1 VRKRGFEDYN
11 THVVLDPVQQTELDV
26 VLNPKTRF
34 KAALRSMMFPGW
46 GQRYTDQNTKSL
58 MFLVMSAGTAAAY
71 LIADHNFGIKYDRYA
86 SRLEAYD
93 DALTSGASYSQ
104 VEELGSLLAH
114 AQQEAYDSEDTRRI
128 TISAAAIVW
137 GLNVL
142 DALLFSPRERAS
154 NTIQGLTI
162 APSTDEQTIGLT
174 LSHGF

>member
-1 VRKRGFEDYN
+1 
-11 THVVLDPVQQTELDV
+11 
-26 VLNPKTRF
+26 
-34 KAALRSMMFPGW
+34 MMFPGW
-46 GQRYTDQNTKSL
+46 GQKYKDQNTKGL
-58 MFLVMSAGTAAAY
+58 MFLVMSAGAAAAY
-71 LIADHNFGIKYDRYA
+71 LIADHNFDIKYDRYA

-93 DALTSGASYSQ
+93 NALASGASFSQ
-104 VEELGSLLAH
+104 VEELGALLAH

-128 TISAAAIVW
+128 TIGAAVIVW

-142 DALLFSPRERAS
+142 DALLFSPQEKDS